1 MGFYPLPYTRKEL
14 RQMHEM
20 ELEVFRAGD
29 YGDKGAYGE
38 SDLDAIAADYDP
50 KMHEAPVTV
59 DHAQNGP
66 AYGWVKN
73 LKRAGN
79 LLVASIRI
87 QSRNFLDWLKSGAYK
102 KRSIEL
108 YRKFSATG
116 RPYLRALTF
125 LGAAPPEVKGL
136 ADPVFSD
143 QGEFVPLEFNDE
155 TKGEIPVEPRE
166 EKKDAELLALLQER
180 DELKSRIEILQREK
194 RRADLASFCERL
206 KICGK
211 FLPAWEEKGLL
222 DFLLSLEEQKT
233 LQFGESEEITPLAW
247 FCRFLE
253 ELEPQICLEEIAKE
267 PDSTPSVDSGIPKI
281 TDGAFVSPES
291 LEIHKR
297 VRTFQ
302 EKHPGVSYTDALSRI
317 S

>member
-1 MGFYPLPYTRKEL
+1 
-14 RQMHEM
+14 MHEM

-29 YGDKGAYGE
+29 YGDKGTYCE
-38 SDLDAIAADYDP
+38 TDLDAIAEDYDP

-79 LLVASIRI
+79 LLVASIKI
-87 QSRNFLDWLKSGAYK
+87 QSKNFLDWLKSGAYK

-143 QGEFVPLEFNDE
+143 PGEFIPLEFNE
-155 TKGEIPVEPRE
+155 ESPVEIPGEPE
-166 EKKDAELLALLQER
+166 MEKKDEELLALLQER

-194 RRADLASFCERL
+194 RKADLASFCERM
-206 KICGK
+206 KIQGK
-211 FLPAWEEKGLL
+211 VLPAWEEKGLL
-222 DFLLSLEEQKT
+222 DFLLSLEKQKT
-233 LQFGESEEITPLAW
+233 VKFGESEESTPLAW

-267 PDSTPSVDSGIPKI
+267 PDCTTSLDSGIPRI
-281 TDGAFVSPES
+281 ADGALVSPES

-297 VRTFQ
+297 VKAFQ